1 MKRIIDHETIKQKHN
16 VNVVLFEGRN
26 FFETM
31 REDAEILS
39 KVTGLTK
46 SYQIINNENI
56 CLCSFP
62 VSSLDLYLPMLTKS
76 FNRVA
81 IVSDLTK

>member
-46 SYQIINNENI
+46 SYQIINETVN
-56 CLCSFP
+56 
-62 VSSLDLYLPMLTKS
+62 
-76 FNRVA
+76 
-81 IVSDLTK
+81 